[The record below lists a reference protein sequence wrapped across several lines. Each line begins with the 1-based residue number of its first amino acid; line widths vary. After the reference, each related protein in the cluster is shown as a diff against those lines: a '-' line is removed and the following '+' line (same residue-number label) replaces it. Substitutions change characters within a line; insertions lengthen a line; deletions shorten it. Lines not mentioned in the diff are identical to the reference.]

1 MGSAT
6 VVHYS
11 ISS

>member
-1 MGSAT
+1 

-11 ISS
+11 ILVVSAN